1 MTPDPTPEMR
11 FEDLLSEFS
20 DTDGVTL
27 PHGGGG
33 FGRSGL
39 RYGGK
44 IFAMFVRGDFVVK
57 LPARR
62 VDELVTA
69 GHGRRF
75 DANKGTPMRE
85 WFAAYPDCP
94 LTWSALA
101 REALD
106 FARQTARTTAL
117 RPVRTPGPHALS
129 AHPARTPSPRAPPG
143 GRYGSGQHAA
153 LRLRPGRDG
162 ADVGDRLGEAAHR
175 GNPAFG

>member
-44 IFAMFVRGDFVVK
+44 IFAMFVRGDLVVK

-117 RPVRTPGPHALS
+117 RPVRTPGRPALP
-129 AHPARTPSPRAPPG
+129 ARPARTRVRR
-143 GRYGSGQHAA
+143 RYGSGQPAA
-153 LRLRPGRDG
+153 LRLWPGRDG

>member
-11 FEDLLSEFS
+11 FEDLISGFS

-33 FGRSGL
+33 FGRSAL
-39 RYGGK
+39 RYQGK
-44 IFAMFVRGDFVVK
+44 IFAMFVRGDLVVK

-62 VDELVTA
+62 VDELVAA
-69 GHGRRF
+69 GHGQRF

-85 WFAAYPDCP
+85 WFAVHPDCP

-106 FARQTARTTAL
+106 FARQSARTTAL
-117 RPVRTPGPHALS
+117 RRARSPSPHAQPGR
-129 AHPARTPSPRAPPG
+129 AAPHARPAR
-143 GRYGSGQHAA
+143 
-153 LRLRPGRDG
+153 
-162 ADVGDRLGEAAHR
+162 
-175 GNPAFG
+175 PARRR

>member
-27 PHGGGG
+27 SHGGGG

-44 IFAMFVRGDFVVK
+44 IFAMFVRGDLVVK

-101 REALD
+101 CEALD

-117 RPVRTPGPHALS
+117 RPARKPYLHARRARPARKPCGQPCPHTRPPS
-129 AHPARTPSPRAPPG
+129 PARTPSPDTSPAP
-143 GRYGSGQHAA
+143 
-153 LRLRPGRDG
+153 LRLRPARCATALARTGR
-162 ADVGDRLGEAAHR
+162 R
-175 GNPAFG
+175 

>member
-11 FEDLLSEFS
+11 FEDLVSEFS

-39 RYGGK
+39 RYRGK
-44 IFAMFVRGDFVVK
+44 IFAMFVRGDLVVK

-62 VDELVTA
+62 VDELVAA
-69 GHGRRF
+69 GYGQRF

-117 RPVRTPGPHALS
+117 RLTPS
-129 AHPARTPSPRAPPG
+129 TPSPHARCAPLWLRSARSATAPARAGP
-143 GRYGSGQHAA
+143 R
-153 LRLRPGRDG
+153 
-162 ADVGDRLGEAAHR
+162 
-175 GNPAFG
+175 

>member
-11 FEDLLSEFS
+11 FEDLVSEFS

-44 IFAMFVRGDFVVK
+44 IFAMFVRGDLVVK

-62 VDELVTA
+62 VDELVAA
-69 GHGRRF
+69 GHGQRF

-101 REALD
+101 REALG

-117 RPVRTPGPHALS
+117 RPA
-129 AHPARTPSPRAPPG
+129 RAPCPPTG
-143 GRYGSGQHAA
+143 PAP
-153 LRLRPGRDG
+153 LRLRPARCATAPARAGR
-162 ADVGDRLGEAAHR
+162 R
-175 GNPAFG
+175 